1 MSGTWTVE
9 AVGGEVLLMLADDEP
24 GEDGLVMERRYVL
37 TPFDAADLGRAL
49 LDQAPFAGEVT
60 DGP

>member
-1 MSGTWTVE
+1 VSGTWTVE
-9 AVGGEVLLMLADDEP
+9 AVGDEVLLMLADDEP
-24 GEDGLVMERRYVL
+24 GEDGMLVERRYVL

-49 LDQAPFAGEVT
+49 LHHAPLAGEVT